1 MKTMLMTA
9 VRKPGDLVFEFK
21 IFGYPGSQFP
31 PIFVQATMREMA
43 GWLRKMP
50 RRHASAPAHDDMTE
64 RHGQ

>member
-1 MKTMLMTA
+1 MLMTA

-31 PIFVQATMREMA
+31 PISMQATLREMA

-50 RRHASAPAHDDMTE
+50 RPHPTASAA
-64 RHGQ
+64 GQEDAPVCKR